1 MTYANG
7 DYEECSFSG
16 RSTDRD
22 GCITRFN
29 AASGGVMEITQATW
43 VDGKMHG
50 VVREETRHGWVVSRY
65 RSVRGGALVAK
76 PEAKMPHFHF
86 LV

>member
-7 DYEECSFSG
+7 DYEECSFNG

-22 GCITRFN
+22 SCITRFN
-29 AASGGVMEITQATW
+29 SGAMEITQATW

-50 VVREETRHGWVVSRY
+50 IVREETRHGWVVSRY
-65 RSVRGGALVAK
+65 RLVGR
-76 PEAKMPHFHF
+76 M
-86 LV
+86 VGRWW